1 MNVAP
6 RICELRV
13 SEVAADDE
21 LRQRVSLHLL
31 SAAHLYVRKLNV
43 HARDGVVCLHGTVP
57 NYYVRQ
63 LGVACAQQVD
73 GVLAVVDEIEVERPS
88 N

>member
-1 MNVAP
+1 MIVAP
-6 RICELRV
+6 RICELHV
-13 SEVAADDE
+13 SDVAADDQ

-31 SAAHLYVRKLNV
+31 NAAHLYVRKLKV
-43 HARDGVVCLHGTVP
+43 HARDGVVCLYGTVP
-57 NYYVRQ
+57 TYYVRQ

-73 GVLAVVDEIEVERPS
+73 GVRVVVDEIDVERPI